1 MRKLLLLC
9 LAMCLVFAMT
19 ALAFDDMGKS
29 TTVNGWVSDSKCGAN
44 GANAKSAACTKKCL
58 AAGAEM
64 GVVTDADQK
73 VLMVKNPEALKGHE
87 GHHVAVT
94 GQGEGDSIHDDSA
107 KVLEVRD
114 INSKGG
120 LTIWP
125 PFLFVIARVCGRA
138 RGSRQRLY
146 AKITWSR

>member
-29 TTVNGWVSDSKCGAN
+29 TTVNGWGSDSKCGAK
-44 GANAKSAACTKKCL
+44 GANAKAAACTKKCL
-58 AAGAEM
+58 AAGADVV
-64 GVVTDADQK
+64 VVTDADQK

-94 GQGEGDSIHDDSA
+94 GQVEGDSIHVDSA
-107 KVLEVRD
+107 KML
-114 INSKGG
+114 
-120 LTIWP
+120 
-125 PFLFVIARVCGRA
+125 
-138 RGSRQRLY
+138 
-146 AKITWSR
+146 